1 MLGYPWQGVL
11 RGLAGCGR
19 GVSLWVLAG
28 VLSSLFPPST
38 QLKQA
43 CPEPHFSLELQR
55 SLKPIL
61 SPFCDPW
68 GLLCSVQLRGAPVR
82 VLSAPPPMRHSPHS
96 PCETERARA
105 GPWCWVL
112 TLHPTHSV
120 PYPPS
125 SPSVPILCSP
135 SQSPT
140 LPGCAL
146 EVAVG
151 CSFSAFLSVLSQ
163 LLWQEGSREQG
174 LWGRWHPRKEVGELR
189 SCHRAPL
196 TAIEALCSALDG
208 VLASKAG
215 DTVRAEEGPGTLVP
229 VILSSPPL
237 PPKALW
243 PCMLLGSTWRLH
255 SL

>member
-1 MLGYPWQGVL
+1 MGG
-11 RGLAGCGR
+11 
-19 GVSLWVLAG
+19 GVSLCGSLLG
-28 VLSSLFPPST
+28 VLSPPST
-38 QLKQA
+38 QLKEA

-55 SLKPIL
+55 SWKPIL

-82 VLSAPPPMRHSPHS
+82 VLSAPPPMRHPPIPPVRLSGQGLG
-96 PCETERARA
+96 A
-105 GPWCWVL
+105 GSLLSAPL
-112 TLHPTHSV
+112 TLPPTLHPH
-120 PYPPS
+120 PPF
-125 SPSVPILCSP
+125 PILCSP
-135 SQSPT
+135 SPSPT
-140 LPGCAL
+140 LLGCAV

-196 TAIEALCSALDG
+196 TAIEALCSALDVCFSQQSRRHSQSPG
-208 VLASKAG
+208 GTG
-215 DTVRAEEGPGTLVP
+215 DICPSETPP
-229 VILSSPPL
+229 PPPL